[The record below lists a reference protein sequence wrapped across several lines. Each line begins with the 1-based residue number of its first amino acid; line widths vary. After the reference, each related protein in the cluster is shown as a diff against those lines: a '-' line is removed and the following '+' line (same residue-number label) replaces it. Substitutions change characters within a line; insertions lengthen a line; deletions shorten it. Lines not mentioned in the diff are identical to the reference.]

1 MPAMSS
7 NPQAA
12 LLAPSSVRTQVSQ
25 TVGYTLSLLDKQE
38 ITDISADTEEP
49 TKVVEDVI
57 DQYMIEEGVG
67 QVAIE
72 VLDAKEAEMLSH
84 GRQYD
89 IVSVFLLM

>member
-38 ITDISADTEEP
+38 ITDISADTEDP

-57 DQYMIEEGVG
+57 DQNVIFEG
-67 QVAIE
+67 VAIE
-72 VLDAKEAEMLSH
+72 VLDAKEAEMFAMVAKMTLFLS
-84 GRQYD
+84 
-89 IVSVFLLM
+89 FF

>member
-1 MPAMSS
+1 M
-7 NPQAA
+7 
-12 LLAPSSVRTQVSQ
+12 
-25 TVGYTLSLLDKQE
+25 SLLDKQE
-38 ITDISADTEEP
+38 ITDISADTEGP

-57 DQYMIEEGVG
+57 DQYMIEEGGG

-89 IVSVFLLM
+89 IVSVFL